1 VKRSARRALSGPR
14 RNAGLLLR
22 RSGPMLFALAA
33 VLIVMTGIV
42 NLESPVGP
50 LILIVPVGLG
60 LVARAGY
67 RARSR
72 AVEVGWAGG
81 TRPDI
86 GSIPVVVDDQRGL
99 LLVALAR
106 PAVDRRRVAGAL
118 GRFESGRMLS
128 SPWFGAGLGFLVVLT
143 ALFGVLLA
151 RHKDGIEGPW
161 GDCFVLLPLM
171 AHPMVGMAVVVAH
184 HAVSRGRRDGV
195 EELFAACPTDEATRS
210 NAHLRASWVPAASV
224 AGFVIV
230 ITSLFALFN
239 PRVYGPIDDSA
250 LAHVLSAI
258 VLALGGTALGVALA
272 RWAPWRLVPV
282 VVVAALVP
290 VIVELGGLG
299 QPHWSN
305 ARQLSSFPQIP
316 GHDLEFSAAPVW
328 WHVLWLAALVTLVAW
343 LALLHA
349 VRTLPMLV
357 VGAIVGVGAVSAG
370 FATTRP
376 VSSAEAL
383 RLASLV
389 AEPELHQT
397 CRGTERIEV
406 CVYEGYDG
414 YIDLVLTHVA
424 PIAAAAPSTVER
436 ITLRQVFDGDL
447 DALGPE
453 VEAALDGRG
462 VPRGEFLPLGF
473 TTRDEAI
480 AVARLISAARAVRL
494 PTEARFGGTPTVIAG
509 EARGVVM
516 LWLAGRGLDPD
527 SAEQLTRAN
536 SDGIAW
542 PDPCYGERSP
552 SVAWSA
558 RDLAA
563 ARALLD
569 LPAHDVHRILM
580 DNWERFTD
588 PATSTDELLI
598 AVGLEPVGAPGG
610 VPVIPVVC
618 DW

>member
-1 VKRSARRALSGPR
+1 
-14 RNAGLLLR
+14 
-22 RSGPMLFALAA
+22 MLFALAA
-33 VLIVMTGIV
+33 VLVVMTGIV
-42 NLESPVGP
+42 NVESTVGP
-50 LILIVPVGLG
+50 LILIVSVGLG

-67 RARSR
+67 RARSH
-72 AVEVGWAGG
+72 AVEVGWVGR

-86 GSIPVVVDDQRGL
+86 GSIPVVVDDQRVL
-99 LLVALAR
+99 PLIAPAR
-106 PAVDRRRVAGAL
+106 RAVGRRRVASAL

-143 ALFGVLLA
+143 VLYGVFLA
-151 RHKDGIEGPW
+151 RDKDGVEGPW
-161 GDCFVLLPLM
+161 GDWFVLLPLM

-195 EELFAACPTDEATRS
+195 EELFAACPTDETTRS
-210 NAHLRASWVPAASV
+210 IAHLRAGWVPAASV
-224 AGFVIV
+224 VGFVIL
-230 ITSLFALFN
+230 ITSLFALGN
-239 PRVYGPIDDSA
+239 PRVYGPIDDDA

-272 RWAPWRLVPV
+272 RWAPWRLVPF

-316 GHDLEFSAAPVW
+316 GHDLLFSAAPVW
-328 WHVLWLAALVTLVAW
+328 WHLLWLAALVALVSW

-370 FATTRP
+370 FATTRS
-376 VSSAEAL
+376 VSSADAS

-389 AEPELHQT
+389 AEPEIHQL
-397 CRGTERIEV
+397 CRATERIEV
-406 CVYEGYDG
+406 CVYEGYDS
-414 YIDLVLTHVA
+414 YIDLVLAHVA
-424 PIAAAAPSTVER
+424 PIAAAAPSDVER
-436 ITLRQVFDGDL
+436 ITLRQVFDGNL

-453 VEAALDGRG
+453 VEAALDRRG
-462 VPRGEFLPLGF
+462 VQRGDFLPLGF
-473 TTRDEAI
+473 TTRDEVI
-480 AVARLISAARAVRL
+480 TVARLLTAARAVGL
-494 PTEARFGGTPTVIAG
+494 PTEARFGTTPTVIAG

-527 SAEQLTRAN
+527 AAEGLTWTN
-536 SDGIAW
+536 SDGLVW

-558 RDLAA
+558 QDLAA

-569 LPAHDVHRILM
+569 LPVHDVHRILM
-580 DNWERFTD
+580 DNWQRFTD
-588 PATSTDELLI
+588 PATSTDELLV
-598 AVGLEPVGAPGG
+598 ALGLEPMGAPAR
-610 VPVIPVVC
+610 VPAIPVVC